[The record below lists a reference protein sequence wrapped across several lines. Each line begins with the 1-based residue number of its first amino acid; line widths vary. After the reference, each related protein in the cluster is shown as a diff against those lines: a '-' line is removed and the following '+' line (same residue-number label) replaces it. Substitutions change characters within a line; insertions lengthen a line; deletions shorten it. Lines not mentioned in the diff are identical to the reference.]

1 MSQQINQTTPGMV
14 IIGAGHCG
22 GRAALA
28 LREMGWTGS
37 ISLIG
42 EESILPYERPPL
54 SKSVLT
60 SQEEAEQLLPS
71 LQLADAE
78 AYANAGIAVFLDTRV
93 ELIDRATNTVVL
105 HNGVKLVYHRLLL
118 ATGGKARSLN
128 LPGADA
134 GHVFTLRTFSDAKLI
149 KAQLTPGK
157 RVILIGG
164 GFIGLELASSAR
176 ESGCQVDVIE
186 GAARLLG
193 RAVPESIAAEVLA
206 LHQKHET
213 TMSLSAQP
221 AGILH
226 HQDGSMTLELADGT
240 QKQADMIIIGIGMV
254 PCTSLARQ
262 AGLVVDQGI
271 VVDRLLCTSDPVIF
285 AAGDVCQF
293 PSVTGAVTGAVT
305 EAGNAVAQANV
316 ALIRQET
323 WHNAE
328 TQAAVVAGNMLGAEM
343 EYAHIPWFWSDQYDH
358 TLQVCGEPAYGV
370 TSVTRRLEQGGLL
383 IFFMSADGTLVAGSG
398 FGVASGKNG
407 VSKDLKLVRKLV
419 ENHAR
424 IAPELLENPAYSL
437 KKLLSEG

>member
-226 HQDGSMTLELADGT
+226 HQDGS
-240 QKQADMIIIGIGMV
+240 
-254 PCTSLARQ
+254 TSLARQ